1 MLESFT
7 FENVM
12 SFFGLC
18 VGVVATLIGSL
29 AMITPKK
36 MSEAFG
42 IPTDDKGT
50 PFVFSLGAR
59 DVFVGAVGFILWYQ
73 AQWHSLGYVC
83 FAIAFV
89 AVSDASIVFKHGN
102 KKAAVTHLFGFVSA
116 TMFGFLFLSL

>member
-50 PFVFSLGAR
+50 PYVFALGAR
-59 DVFVGAVGFILWYQ
+59 DVFVGAVAFILW
-73 AQWHSLGYVC
+73 V
-83 FAIAFV
+83 
-89 AVSDASIVFKHGN
+89 
-102 KKAAVTHLFGFVSA
+102 
-116 TMFGFLFLSL
+116 